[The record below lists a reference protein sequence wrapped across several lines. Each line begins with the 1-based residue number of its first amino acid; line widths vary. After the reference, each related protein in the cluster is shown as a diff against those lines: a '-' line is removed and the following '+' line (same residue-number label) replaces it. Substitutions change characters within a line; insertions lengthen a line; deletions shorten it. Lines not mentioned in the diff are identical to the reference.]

1 MCYLDYFLLFGGL
14 VSMIYLY
21 GSSCLQ
27 RDQLKKRFLNPEN
40 REAILKESF
49 YDESEKQRNLRDIRK
64 VETGLYEAVKKL
76 FMQGVGISNSDLE
89 KELMYV
95 KELKLE
101 IETDMYVHQLAVIPA
116 EERSLDNWDD
126 F

>member
-1 MCYLDYFLLFGGL
+1 M
-14 VSMIYLY
+14 
-21 GSSCLQ
+21 
-27 RDQLKKRFLNPEN
+27 NPEN